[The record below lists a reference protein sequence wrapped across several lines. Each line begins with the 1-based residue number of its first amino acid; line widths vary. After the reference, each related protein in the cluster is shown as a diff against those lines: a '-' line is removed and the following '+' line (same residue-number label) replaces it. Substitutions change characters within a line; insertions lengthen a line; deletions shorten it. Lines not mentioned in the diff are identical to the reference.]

1 VVIARGWMNLA
12 NPASRYDSASSSHS
26 IDVKENEFHD
36 YTMYLQP
43 NLYTVKKGHRL
54 VLSLHTYDPDYIYFA
69 DPYEVTF
76 KTDSIS
82 TTIPTVEASR
92 SLLFRYQP
100 SEKDTEYASLAD
112 RILPI
117 AKKKPTV
124 VEEAGKVSV
133 VDQASHLEQQPPVGR
148 DQMDFR
154 KEQKEELAQLAHVS
168 ESKSQGEESV
178 ARLPEKEEAH
188 LPETGETVNIWT
200 VYGLLTVLAT
210 SLWKVVYRRKED
222 Q

>member
-1 VVIARGWMNLA
+1 M
-12 NPASRYDSASSSHS
+12 
-26 IDVKENEFHD
+26 
-36 YTMYLQP
+36 
-43 NLYTVKKGHRL
+43 
-54 VLSLHTYDPDYIYFA
+54 
-69 DPYEVTF
+69 
-76 KTDSIS
+76 
-82 TTIPTVEASR
+82 
-92 SLLFRYQP
+92 
-100 SEKDTEYASLAD
+100 
-112 RILPI
+112 
-117 AKKKPTV
+117 
-124 VEEAGKVSV
+124 EEAGKVSV